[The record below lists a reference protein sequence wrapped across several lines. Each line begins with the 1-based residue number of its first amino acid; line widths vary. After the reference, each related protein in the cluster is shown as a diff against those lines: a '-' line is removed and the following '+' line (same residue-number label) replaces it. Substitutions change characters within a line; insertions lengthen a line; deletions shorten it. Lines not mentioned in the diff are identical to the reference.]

1 MTPPKDVPDKSGDR
15 PHYRR
20 EPAVYEDE
28 YFYSKKGKTN
38 SSILG
43 LVLVGMGIF
52 LALEGET
59 NFLIPLLTIVV
70 GAYIAY
76 FGIKG
81 LTDKTAR
88 LKFAKEGL
96 WTEKL
101 GFVDWTDVAKAQV
114 IEETSGRSPQTFL
127 EIYLK
132 KPGLAE
138 STDPDE
144 RLNLSDMDNRQYVE
158 MIMTTLMAKRNELPD

>member
-1 MTPPKDVPDKSGDR
+1 MTYPKDESEKSRVR
-15 PHYRR
+15 PRYRK
-20 EPAVYEDE
+20 EPSVYEDE

-43 LVLVGMGIF
+43 LMLVGMGIF
-52 LALEGET
+52 IAFEGET
-59 NFLIPLLTIVV
+59 NFLIPALTIGV

-76 FGIKG
+76 FGIQG
-81 LTDKTAR
+81 LMDKTAR

-101 GFVDWTDVAKAQV
+101 GFIDWQDIAKAQV
-114 IEETSGRSPQTFL
+114 IEETIDHSRETIL

-132 KPGLAE
+132 GSIFAE
-138 STDPDE
+138 SNQPDE
-144 RLNLSDMDNRQYVE
+144 RVFLTELEGYQFVE
-158 MIMTTLMAKRNELPD
+158 MAVETLMSKRINKS